1 MAELRDLRIV
11 PTAVAERPAP
21 APAATGDLRQQ
32 TILEAQKAI
41 QIIAEQVTRM
51 AQSSSDSA
59 DMTRIMKESAATL
72 AKTVPVY
79 AEAVSALQHREQ
91 RIENATVRLQE
102 SVARFQT
109 QQMEMAAQVSGTV
122 GRLRAWLLM
131 ALLLA
136 AFAVAAAAANAFL
149 LLKNGF

>member
-11 PTAVAERPAP
+11 PTAVAERPGPP
-21 APAATGDLRQQ
+21 ADSRQQ
-32 TILEAQKAI
+32 AILEAQKAI
-41 QIIAEQVTRM
+41 QVIAEQVTRM
-51 AQSSSDSA
+51 AQSSTDSA
-59 DMTRIMKESAATL
+59 EMTRVMKESAATL

-79 AEAVSALQHREQ
+79 TEAVSALQQREQ
-91 RIENATVRLQE
+91 RIENAAVRLQE

-122 GRLRAWLLM
+122 GRLRAWLLVT
-131 ALLLA
+131 LLLA

-149 LLKNGF
+149 LLRGAF

>member
-11 PTAVAERPAP
+11 PAAVAERLAPPPA
-21 APAATGDLRQQ
+21 DSRQQ
-32 TILEAQKAI
+32 AILEAQKAI
-41 QIIAEQVTRM
+41 QVIAEQVTRM
-51 AQSSSDSA
+51 AQSSTDSA
-59 DMTRIMKESAATL
+59 EMTRVMKESAATL

-79 AEAVSALQHREQ
+79 TEAVSALQQREQ
-91 RIENATVRLQE
+91 RIENAAVRLQE

-122 GRLRAWLLM
+122 GRLRAWLLL

-136 AFAVAAAAANAFL
+136 AFAVAAAAANVFL
-149 LLKNGF
+149 LLRGAF

>member
-1 MAELRDLRIV
+1 MSELRDLRIV

-21 APAATGDLRQQ
+21 SAADARQQ

-51 AQSSSDSA
+51 AQSSTDSA
-59 DMTRIMKESAATL
+59 EMTRVMKESAATL
-72 AKTVPVY
+72 AQAVPVY
-79 AEAVSALQHREQ
+79 TEAVSLLQQREVKMT
-91 RIENATVRLQE
+91 NAATRLQE

-109 QQMEMAAQVSGTV
+109 QQMEMAAQVTATA
-122 GRLRAWLLM
+122 GRLRSWLLV

-136 AFAVAAAAANAFL
+136 AFAVSAAAVNAFL